1 VTETKKAIEND
12 TVQRLMLEAKMNAA
26 LRWDV
31 MVMVIVNPVV
41 NELRVEIVKLRE
53 EIAAL
58 REELCL

>member
-1 VTETKKAIEND
+1 MTETKKAIEND

-26 LRWDV
+26 LRWD
-31 MVMVIVNPVV
+31 VMVIVNPVV